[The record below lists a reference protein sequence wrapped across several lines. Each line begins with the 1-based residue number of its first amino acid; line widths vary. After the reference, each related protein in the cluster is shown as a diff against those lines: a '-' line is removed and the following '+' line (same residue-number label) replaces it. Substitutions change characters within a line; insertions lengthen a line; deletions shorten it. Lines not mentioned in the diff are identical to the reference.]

1 MRGKFETNYV
11 VLFFFKTDDVFFI
24 YDSSWDADSHH
35 KTWGEDSHFLPVDIY
50 LA

>member
-11 VLFFFKTDDVFFI
+11 ALFKKNYRCFFI
-24 YDSSWDADSHH
+24 YDRSWDADSHH